1 MLVTNLFN
9 RLQPL
14 IRYELTDR
22 FVAQPPATAHGY
34 LRARVHGRAD
44 EIFSYPGGTLH
55 PLVVRSVLVQS
66 L

>member
-44 EIFSYPGGTLH
+44 EIFSTPAERCT
-55 PLVVRSVLVQS
+55 RSS
-66 L
+66 SARSSCSP